1 MELKDF
7 LEPEAVRFVPQ
18 ITSKK
23 RLLQDISEQA
33 ASLYKLDSEIVF
45 NALIEREKLG
55 STGVGKGVAIPH
67 ARFESFDRV
76 YGLFTRLEKPL
87 EFESMDSQPV
97 DLIFTILAPQ
107 REGADHL
114 KALAVVSRTLRSENT
129 CSNLRSNSD
138 DAALYSLLTQQG
150 KTKAA

>member
-33 ASLYKLDSEIVF
+33 ASLYKLDSEMVF

-76 YGLFTRLEKPL
+76 WR
-87 EFESMDSQPV
+87 
-97 DLIFTILAPQ
+97 
-107 REGADHL
+107 
-114 KALAVVSRTLRSENT
+114 RSEGCKLAQT
-129 CSNLRSNSD
+129 YRTECL
-138 DAALYSLLTQQG
+138 
-150 KTKAA
+150 

>member
-33 ASLYKLDSEIVF
+33 ASLYKLDSEMVF